1 MHMNYMKPV
10 DLDLE
15 PDSHGYL
22 GNGRRATSEVA
33 LARGRRRGVK
43 GEREGQGGRGRNM

>member
-1 MHMNYMKPV
+1 MDMHTNYMKPV

-22 GNGRRATSEVA
+22 GNGRRATSEVV
-33 LARGRRRGVK
+33 LARGQRATGGEICRGSRVL
-43 GEREGQGGRGRNM
+43 